1 MDYHINGQQQ
11 QQQLPP
17 LPTTSATLTVTA
29 TLPCAPTT
37 PTAATAPAQQ
47 QYLNHCCNST
57 MPAMPTEKAAT
68 AVSLTENNF
77 SELNFKELANT
88 AAVVAATAA
97 MATTATVPVN
107 AGPMSTATSC
117 RQQNAAHHHHQQ
129 QQQRH
134 LCGCGNA
141 SAPEVTMRTKFMTN
155 GHSSPLTAA
164 LATQNSSPSSS
175 PQRLSIA
182 SNASSVSSNTTC
194 CRLRYQQQQ
203 QQTSNGIGSVAGVG
217 IEATAAAA
225 AATTTTLASSQT
237 STSSGGSFAMSS
249 ASSTTNNSTNN
260 LYPAKASPPA
270 ATAVTPPKKS
280 AKDFY
285 FGKYIGEG
293 SFSNVYLASD
303 VNTKREYAIKVCEKR
318 QILRERKQDYIRRER
333 EVMHTLTNVP
343 GFVNLSCTFQDA
355 RSLYFVMTYAKNGDL
370 LPYINKVGSF
380 DIDSTRHYAAELVLA
395 CEQMHRRNI
404 VHRDLKPENILL
416 DEDMHTLIADFG
428 SVKILT
434 AEEKIQANEFLLS
447 GGIDFTKKARC
458 QSGGSMRSDDDDYGD
473 EDDEDYESTG
483 SSGGSCG
490 DGEVCGETD
499 SPRVARRQQQPR
511 YHRRRRGSF
520 VGTAQYV
527 SPEVLQN
534 APITPA
540 ADLWAL
546 GCIIYQMMSGL
557 PPFRGS
563 NDYVIFKEIIAC
575 NLDFPQGFDKDAEDL
590 VKKLLKLNP
599 AERLGAQEF
608 ISHYLTIRSHP
619 FFKGVDF
626 EAVRQTTPPPISP
639 YLPDLVREEEE
650 AYMLCDNLEPG
661 LDDKQLTRLLGKE
674 LGCISDDDAG
684 ERKMSVNKAKPAIT
698 TTPAS
703 TPNSFQK
710 SAKNSFDL
718 SDLEKHK
725 RLELQKTDKWH
736 SFAEGEVILK
746 KGFVNKR
753 KGLFARR
760 RMLLLTTGPR
770 LIYIDPVQMVKKGE
784 IPWSPELR
792 AEAKNFKIF
801 FVHTP
806 NRTYYLDDP
815 EGFGLQ
821 WVESIEKMHH
831 LTYKEQINTS
841 NSNAAAGIVGS
852 SSSTSSSCSSN
863 STTNS
868 NRLAMNLNNNNNN
881 NNHSHSTSSV
891 TKTSSAISSTSIA
904 HKTSSLLTAPFTILK
919 TASN

>member
-1 MDYHINGQQQ
+1 
-11 QQQLPP
+11 
-17 LPTTSATLTVTA
+17 
-29 TLPCAPTT
+29 
-37 PTAATAPAQQ
+37 
-47 QYLNHCCNST
+47 
-57 MPAMPTEKAAT
+57 MPAMPKEKAT

-77 SELNFKELANT
+77 SELNFKELANS

-97 MATTATVPVN
+97 AAAMATTATASVN
-107 AGPMSTATSC
+107 TAGPMSTATSC
-117 RQQNAAHHHHQQ
+117 RQLNAVHHHHHPQQQQ
-129 QQQRH
+129 QQQRN

-164 LATQNSSPSSS
+164 LATQNSTPSSS
-175 PQRLSIA
+175 PQRLSMA
-182 SNASSVSSNTTC
+182 SNASSINSINSSNSNNTNC
-194 CRLRYQQQQ
+194 CRQRYTHFTNGSAVVTVPFA
-203 QQTSNGIGSVAGVG
+203 TSESTTTTLTTATNLALSPTSTTIGGSAMQPSTSCSSTSSTNN
-217 IEATAAAA
+217 IYPSKSSPPA
-225 AATTTTLASSQT
+225 AATTI
-237 STSSGGSFAMSS
+237 
-249 ASSTTNNSTNN
+249 
-260 LYPAKASPPA
+260 
-270 ATAVTPPKKS
+270 TPPKKS
-280 AKDFY
+280 PKDYY

-293 SFSNVYLASD
+293 SFSMVYLASD
-303 VNTKREYAIKVCEKR
+303 VVTKREYAIKVCEKR
-318 QILRERKQDYIRRER
+318 QILREHKQEYIRRER

-343 GFVNLSCTFQDA
+343 GFVNLSCTFQDS

-434 AEEKIQANEFLLS
+434 GEEKLLANEFILS
-447 GGIDFTKKARC
+447 GGIDLAKKARC
-458 QSGGSMRSDDDDYGD
+458 QSGGSMRSDDDDYAD

-483 SSGGSCG
+483 SSGSCG
-490 DGEVCGETD
+490 DGDGGVGGDTD
-499 SPRVARRQQQPR
+499 SPRAARRHPQPR
-511 YHRRRRGSF
+511 YHRKRRGSF

-599 AERLGAQEF
+599 AERLGAQD
-608 ISHYLTIRSHP
+608 INGHYESIRSHP
-619 FFKGVDF
+619 FFKDVDF
-626 EAVRQTTPPPISP
+626 DAVRQTTPPPISP
-639 YLPDLVREEEE
+639 YLPDLVRDDVDDE
-650 AYMLCDNLEPG
+650 YMLCANLEPG

-684 ERKMSVNKAKPAIT
+684 ERKPNTVYASKPAIIT
-698 TTPAS
+698 TTPPPAS
-703 TPNSFQK
+703 MPHNFQK

-725 RLELQKTDKWH
+725 RFELQKTDKWH
-736 SFAEGEVILK
+736 VFAEGEVILK

-815 EGFGLQ
+815 EGFGLE
-821 WVESIEKMHH
+821 WVAAIEKMHH

-841 NSNAAAGIVGS
+841 NSNASAGIVAS

-863 STTNS
+863 STNTNNS

-881 NNHSHSTSSV
+881 NNHSHSINSV
-891 TKTSSAISSTSIA
+891 TKTSSAISSSSIA